1 MIHTVSDA
9 MRRRSV
15 PTALVS
21 VVFAAL
27 ALGALACGG
36 NRGIPQGTA
45 EPDRYLLERGM
56 AELAEE
62 NWLKA
67 REYFRTLVD
76 TYPQSPHRPDG
87 KLGIG
92 DTYIGEGT
100 TEALILG
107 INEYR
112 EFLAFFPTH
121 PRADYAQAQLG
132 YAHFKQMRSP
142 QRDQT
147 ETREA
152 IKEYQFFLER
162 YPNSSLLPEVKTRLR
177 EARDRLGES
186 EYSVGY
192 FYFRTRIY
200 IAAIDRFKTLLKNDP
215 EYTNRDAVYFHLA
228 EALVR
233 TDKKAEALPYYER
246 VVREFERSEFLEEAR
261 KRIAELQ
268 AEPKPA
274 TASATR

>member
-1 MIHTVSDA
+1 MI
-9 MRRRSV
+9 
-15 PTALVS
+15 PTIHRPANPRGR
-21 VVFAAL
+21 AASL
-27 ALGALACGG
+27 TAVLIVAGLIAAGCGG
-36 NRGIPQGTA
+36 NRGLVPQGTS

-67 REYFRTLVD
+67 REYFRALVD
-76 TYPQSPHRPDG
+76 GYPQSSHRPDG

-92 DTYIGEGT
+92 DSYIGENT
-100 TEALILG
+100 TEALVLS
-107 INEYR
+107 INEFR

-132 YAHFKQMRSP
+132 FAHFKQMRGP

-152 IKEYQFFLER
+152 IREYEYFLQQ
-162 YPNSSLLPEVKTRLR
+162 YPNSALLPEVKARLR
-177 EARDRLGES
+177 EARDRVGES
-186 EYSVGY
+186 EYSVGF
-192 FYFRTRIY
+192 FYFRTRVY
-200 IAAIDRFKTLLKNDP
+200 VAAIDRFKTLLKTDP

-228 EALVR
+228 EALLR

-246 VVREFERSEFLEEAR
+246 VVKEFEQSEYLVEAR

-268 AEPKPA
+268 AEPPPA
-274 TASATR
+274 TGSASR